1 MAEESARVKAE
12 FLANMSHEIRTPLNA
27 IMGMTGLLLETQ
39 LSAEQ
44 RDFTETIRS
53 SSDGLL
59 DIINTILDFSKI
71 EAGKLIFEPHPFE
84 LRRCVESALDL
95 VAAEA
100 ARKDLNLAYLMD
112 DSIPKKFVGDDTRI
126 RQILVNLLANA
137 VKFTNSGEVALSI
150 SSSLITGNHHKIHF
164 AVRDTG
170 IGIPPDQI
178 ERLFQSFSQLDAST
192 TRKFGGT
199 GLGLSICKQLIDAMG
214 GDIQVESEEGLGSV
228 FSFWIP
234 ARALP
239 ETSILLPTGVQ
250 PELQGKRI
258 LIVDDH
264 ATNIQILSD
273 QTRSWG
279 MEPFACTSGAEALK
293 ALQNGAVFDTAILDQ
308 HVPEMD
314 SGALVGELRKLSQSA
329 PTPLVMLTSLGNYSE
344 SRGVS
349 RDLFS
354 HSLMK
359 PIKPIVLYNVL
370 MDVFKKRPAPFPGP
384 ATPEAINETLAD
396 HHPLRILLAEDN
408 PVNQKVAIKI
418 LEQIGYRADLAANGL
433 EVISA
438 LERQPYDLVLMDIQM
453 PEMDGEET
461 TRIIRK
467 NFIDTRQPRIV
478 AMTAHTM
485 PGDRE
490 RYLAAGMDDFISK
503 PVRLNELVRVLH
515 GIPRIEIAKG

>member
-1 MAEESARVKAE
+1 
-12 FLANMSHEIRTPLNA
+12 
-27 IMGMTGLLLETQ
+27 MT
-39 LSAEQ
+39 AEQ
-44 RDFTETIRS
+44 RDYTETIRS

-71 EAGKLIFEPHPFE
+71 EAGKLVLEKHPFN

-100 ARKDLNLAYLMD
+100 AQKGLNLAYRID
-112 DSIPKKFVGDDTRI
+112 ESTPNKFIGDDTRI
-126 RQILVNLLANA
+126 RQILVNFLANA
-137 VKFTNSGEVALSI
+137 IKFTDTGEVVLSVC
-150 SSSLITGNHHKIHF
+150 STQTSELDFELHF
-164 AVRDTG
+164 SVRDTG
-170 IGIPPDQI
+170 IGIPPEKI
-178 ERLFQSFSQLDAST
+178 EMLFQSFSQLDAST
-192 TRKFGGT
+192 TRKYGGT

-234 ARALP
+234 AKALP
-239 ETSILLPTGVQ
+239 ETSNLLPTGVQ

-258 LIVDDH
+258 LIVDGH

-279 MEPFACTSGAEALK
+279 MEPLACTSSTEALK

-314 SGALVGELRKLSQSA
+314 SGALVGELRKLSRSA

-453 PEMDGEET
+453 PEMDGEQT
-461 TRIIRK
+461 TRIIR
-467 NFIDTRQPRIV
+467 NHFLGTHQPRIV

-485 PGDRE
+485 PGDHE
-490 RYLAAGMDDFISK
+490 KYLAAGMDDIISK
-503 PVRLNELVRVLH
+503 PVRVNELVKVLQETPSNV
-515 GIPRIEIAKG
+515 IPKVH